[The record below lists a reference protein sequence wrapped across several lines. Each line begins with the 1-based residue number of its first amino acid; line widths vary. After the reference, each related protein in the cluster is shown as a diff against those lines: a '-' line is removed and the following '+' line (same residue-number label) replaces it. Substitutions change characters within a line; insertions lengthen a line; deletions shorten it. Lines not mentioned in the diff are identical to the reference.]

1 MASTTIKM
9 KRNDT
14 QPFLDIK
21 LKDNSTDYADLTV
34 SGVNV
39 SFTMKDVKTDIVK
52 VNNQTCQ
59 IISGIIGSV
68 RYPWAIGDTDRA
80 GAYLAEF
87 QVVSPA
93 ISPYPEYK
101 LTYPVEGTLVIVI
114 LEDYNNA

>member
-34 SGVNV
+34 SGVSV
-39 SFTMKDVKTDIVK
+39 SFTMKDVETDIVK

-59 IISGIIGSV
+59 IISGIMGSI
-68 RYPWAIGDTDRA
+68 RYPWKAVDTDTA
-80 GAYLAEF
+80 GVYLGEF
-87 QVVSPA
+87 EVTSPA

-101 LTYPVEGTLVIVI
+101 LTYPVEGILSIVI
-114 LEDYNNA
+114 LEDYDTT

>member
-21 LKDNSTDYADLTV
+21 LKDNSSDYADLTV
-34 SGVNV
+34 SGLAVT
-39 SFTMKDVKTDIVK
+39 FTMKDSETDVVK
-52 VNNQTCQ
+52 VDSQPCQ

-68 RYPWAIGDTDRA
+68 RYPWSIGDTDTA

-87 QVVSPA
+87 EVTSPA
-93 ISPYPEYK
+93 IPPYPEYK

-114 LEDYNNA
+114 LEDYDAD